1 MWVLGIMLNQ
11 VQKFGRTVFRRASE
25 IALFTACVVLTSNY
39 VGGLGLSVIFA
50 LSVLFWLIFNVFSV
64 LPTHTRYLGA
74 LIIAVVDLV
83 FVTTTVVPVL
93 RSFSWFHSKM
103 MTAYPIQ
110 ERDYISYSREAIEVI
125 HPWII
130 PSLMVVFALC
140 ALPLIMVSH
149 RSIDLEYSRQSI
161 SSKCK
166 FRFESALDNTGPR
179 VSRYV
184 ALVPLGAIAILQYAN
199 PIRAITFT
207 MSGDARNVFLYVMRS
222 RLNWSLPTFTDL
234 LQGGKLGE
242 TLATS
247 ITVSNGTQ
255 GFPRLADQYA
265 VRSVYFLMMCIIVC
279 SLASFVTA
287 HSKDVRGTRVIIRDF
302 TVLVMVAFAMVSPY
316 PLGEILR
323 SGFISLF
330 VGIGFLVAALAFLTP
345 EKIARRD
352 VAALA
357 VVCIV
362 ATLMSY
368 QLIVLLV
375 IPIAGVLLMNV
386 IWKSITLTASRSIFV
401 ALILFGVLGT
411 ALKMTSIA
419 DQFSRR
425 VNDGGAIRTTSIVGV
440 VVVFLATFAFSGVV
454 HGRARYIFISTSA
467 VTGSALVTLQLI
479 AWARSDTTDR
489 YGYYGQKLMY
499 TANYIAWVLLIAML
513 GVFLAY
519 LSEKSQDSSNTDA
532 TITRYFWFKTLGV
545 CSFVALLTLSVVF
558 LSTAK
563 SPVVSIY
570 RDWDSPSE
578 EIVTRTFDNWKSG
591 SEKYVFAFYATDSND
606 RLGNFWS
613 PYFWEIN
620 RWEWTYSGYNV
631 DAKSLCSVI
640 NGNEITLITS
650 SQDLLRQMHGMC
662 SPTLDK
668 VTVEN

>member
-1 MWVLGIMLNQ
+1 MLNQ

-25 IALFTACVVLTSNY
+25 IALFTACLVLTSNY

-50 LSVLFWLIFNVFSV
+50 LSVLFWLIFNAFSV

-74 LIIAVVDLV
+74 LIIAVADLV

-110 ERDYISYSREAIEVI
+110 ERDYISYSRDAIEVI
-125 HPWII
+125 HPWVI
-130 PSLMVVFALC
+130 PSLMAVFAFC

-149 RSIDLEYSRQSI
+149 RSIDLEYPRQSF

-279 SLASFVTA
+279 GLASFVTA
-287 HSKDVRGTRVIIRDF
+287 HSKDVRGARVIIRDC

-323 SGFISLF
+323 SGFVSLF

-368 QLIVLLV
+368 QLIALLV
-375 IPIAGVLLMNV
+375 IPIASASLLRFVWKLTSQKATKVV
-386 IWKSITLTASRSIFV
+386 IIGFLALFSLGAASRMS
-401 ALILFGVLGT
+401 
-411 ALKMTSIA
+411 SIA
-419 DQFSRR
+419 VQFSRR
-425 VNDGGAIRTTSIVGV
+425 VNDGGAIRTTSIAGV
-440 VVVFLATFAFSGVV
+440 VVVFLLALAFSGVV
-454 HGRARYIFISTSA
+454 HGRARHLFISTSA

-479 AWARSDTTDR
+479 ARARSDTTDT

-499 TANYIAWVLLIAML
+499 AANYISWFLLIAML
-513 GVFLAY
+513 GIFLSY
-519 LSEKSQDSSNTDA
+519 LNKRPQSVLNSDPNGTK
-532 TITRYFWFKTLGV
+532 YFWYKTLGTV
-545 CSFVALLTLSVVF
+545 SFVALITLSVVF

-563 SPVVSIY
+563 SPVISIY
-570 RDWDSPSE
+570 RGWDSPSE

-606 RLGNFWS
+606 RMGNFWS
-613 PYFWEIN
+613 PFFWEIN

-650 SQDLLRQMHGMC
+650 SQDLLRQMRGMC

-668 VTVEN
+668 VTVKN

>member
-1 MWVLGIMLNQ
+1 MLNQ

-25 IALFTACVVLTSNY
+25 IALFTACLVLTSNY
-39 VGGLGLSVIFA
+39 VGGLGLSAIFA
-50 LSVLFWLIFNVFSV
+50 LSVLFWLIFNAFSV

-74 LIIAVVDLV
+74 LIIAVADLV

-110 ERDYISYSREAIEVI
+110 ERDYVSYSRDAIEVI
-125 HPWII
+125 HPWVI

-149 RSIDLEYSRQSI
+149 RSNDLEYPRQSF

-279 SLASFVTA
+279 SVASFITT
-287 HSKDVRGTRVIIRDF
+287 HSEEVRGSRIIIRDF
-302 TVLVMVAFAMVSPY
+302 TVWLLVAFTVVSPY
-316 PLGEILR
+316 PLAEILR
-323 SGFISLF
+323 SGFMSLF
-330 VGIGFLVAALAFLTP
+330 VGIGFLVAALGFITS

-368 QLIVLLV
+368 QLIVLMV
-375 IPIAGVLLMNV
+375 IPIAGVLLMNIV
-386 IWKSITLTASRSIFV
+386 WKSITRTSSRFVFV
-401 ALILFGVLGT
+401 ALILFTAIGI
-411 ALKMTSIA
+411 ALKLTSIA

-425 VNDGGAIRTTSIVGV
+425 VNDGGAVKTTSIAGV
-440 VVVFLATFAFSGVV
+440 VVVFLLALAFSGVV
-454 HGRARYIFISTSA
+454 HGRARHILISTGA

-479 AWARSDTTDR
+479 AWARSDTTDT

-499 TANYIAWVLLIAML
+499 AANYVSWFLLIAML
-513 GVFLAY
+513 GIFLSY
-519 LSEKSQDSSNTDA
+519 LNKKPQSVLNSEPNGTK
-532 TITRYFWFKTLGV
+532 YFWYKTLGTA
-545 CSFVALLTLSVVF
+545 SFVVLITLSVVF

-570 RDWDSPSE
+570 RGWDSPSE
-578 EIVTRTFDNWKSG
+578 EIVTRTLGNWKSG
-591 SEKYVFAFYATDSND
+591 NERYVFALYGTDSND
-606 RLGNFWS
+606 RMGNFWS
-613 PYFWEIN
+613 PYFWEPN
-620 RWEWTYSGYNV
+620 RWEWTYSGYSV
-631 DAKSLCSVI
+631 DARSLCSVI
-640 NGNEITLITS
+640 GGNELTLITDS
-650 SQDLLRQMHGMC
+650 GDLMRQMRGMC
-662 SPTLDK
+662 STSLNL